1 MEKTN
6 ENGLSLYKRF
16 MNSKAFY
23 PVVLSLI
30 AALSV
35 SIWAINRSNKMLSTT
50 VPYSQ
55 NESYTAGDF
64 FGEPTTAIQNTTAK
78 PDSTTAEATEKTTL
92 AYESN
97 KAYKGEWILPVNGE
111 IGKDYSSGKLVKS
124 ATMGDYRVHD
134 GIDIKAKSGTKI
146 LAANSGKVL
155 EIYNDAFWG
164 TVIVVDHGGGVIAK
178 YCGIGKDTA
187 VEKEQ
192 ILEKGTVLGTLAVIP
207 CEQKDE
213 SHLHF
218 ETTVDSE
225 SQDPIAVMNMLNSGV
240 AE

>member
-6 ENGLSLYKRF
+6 ENELSLYKRF

-35 SIWAINRSNKMLSTT
+35 SIWAINKSNKMLSTT
-50 VPYSQ
+50 MPYSQ
-55 NESYTAGDF
+55 AQSYTAGDY

-78 PDSTTAEATEKTTL
+78 PSDTTRATEKTTL
-92 AYESN
+92 AYEAN
-97 KAYKGEWILPVNGE
+97 KAYKGDWILPVNGE

-146 LAANSGKVL
+146 LAVNSGKVL

-164 TVIVVDHGGGVIAK
+164 TVIVADHGGGVIAK
-178 YCGIGKDTA
+178 YCGLGKDTA

-213 SHLHF
+213 THLHF
-218 ETTVDSE
+218 ETTVNSE
-225 SQDPIAVMNMLNSGV
+225 SQDPIAVMNMLNSDLAG
-240 AE
+240 

>member
-1 MEKTN
+1 MEKIN
-6 ENGLSLYKRF
+6 ENEVSLYKRF

-50 VPYSQ
+50 AQYSQ
-55 NESYTAGDF
+55 TQSYTAGDF
-64 FGEPTTAIQNTTAK
+64 FGEPTTAVQNTTAN
-78 PDSTTAEATEKTTL
+78 PDLNTTEATEKTTL

-97 KAYKGEWILPVNGE
+97 KAYKGEWLLPVNGE

-134 GIDIKAKSGTKI
+134 GIDIKAKSGAKI
-146 LAANSGKVL
+146 LCANSGKVL

-178 YCGIGKDTA
+178 YCGLGKDTA

-192 ILEKGTVLGTLAVIP
+192 ILEKGTVLGTLATIP

-218 ETTVDSE
+218 ETTVNSE
-225 SQDPIAVMNMLNSGV
+225 SKDPIAVMNMLNSDL
-240 AE
+240 AD